1 MKPIHLL
8 LFLLILN
15 SCTEQKDAPKTP
27 IEKKETIETPKQIA
41 NQGFQ
46 QILDAAEVNGVILI
60 FDKKNNTYHSN
71 TVARANQGFLPAS
84 TFKIPNSIIAL
95 ETGVVENEN
104 TIFKWDGEKRA
115 LKMWE
120 EDLTFTNALKK
131 SCVPC
136 YQNIARRV
144 GVQRMNEYL
153 GKLDYKS
160 MVVDSSNLDLFWLEG
175 DSRITAMEQIN
186 FLARFYH
193 SKLPISQR
201 TEKIVKDMIFIDKKP
216 TYKLSG
222 KTGWSV
228 RDGNN
233 LGWFVG
239 YLEKGD
245 EVYFVATN
253 VDPKENFDMKNF
265 AKIRLQVLM
274 EATKLI
280 GITS

>member
-1 MKPIHLL
+1 MKSIHLL
-8 LFLLILN
+8 FFFLILN
-15 SCTEQKDAPKTP
+15 SCTEQKDAPQTP
-27 IEKKETIETPKQIA
+27 IEKIATIDSPKQIA

-60 FDKKNNTYHSN
+60 FDEKNNTYRSN
-71 TVARANQGFLPAS
+71 DFERANQGFLPAS

-95 ETGVVENEN
+95 ETGVVEDEN
-104 TIFKWDGEKRA
+104 TIFKWDGEKRL
-115 LKMWE
+115 LKIWE
-120 EDLTFTNALKK
+120 EDLTFTNALRK

-136 YQNIARRV
+136 YQDIARRV
-144 GVQRMNEYL
+144 GVNRMNEYL
-153 GKLDYKS
+153 KKLDYKN
-160 MVVDSSNLDLFWLEG
+160 MVVDSSNLDLFWLED
-175 DSRITAMEQIN
+175 DSKITAMEQVN
-186 FLARFYH
+186 FLSRLYH
-193 SKLPISQR
+193 SRLPISKR
-201 TEKIVKDMIFIDKKP
+201 TEKIVKDMIFIDEKP

-222 KTGWSV
+222 KTGWSI
-228 RDGNN
+228 RNGNN

-239 YLEKGD
+239 YIEKGE

-265 AKIRLQVLM
+265 TKIRLQVLK

>member
-8 LFLLILN
+8 FFLLILN
-15 SCTEQKDAPKTP
+15 SCTEQKDATQTP
-27 IEKKETIETPKQIA
+27 IEKKETIETPKQVA
-41 NQGFQ
+41 NKGFQ

-71 TVARANQGFLPAS
+71 DFERANQGFLPAS

-95 ETGVVENEN
+95 ETSVVEDEN

-115 LKMWE
+115 LKIWE
-120 EDLTFTNALKK
+120 EDLTFTNALRK

-136 YQNIARRV
+136 YQDIARRV
-144 GVQRMNEYL
+144 GVERMNEYL
-153 GKLDYKS
+153 GKLDYKN

-175 DSRITAMEQIN
+175 DSRITAMEQID
-186 FLARFYH
+186 FLSRFYH
-193 SKLPISQR
+193 SKLPISKK
-201 TEKIVKDMIFIDKKP
+201 TERIVKDMIFYDEQP

-222 KTGWSV
+222 KTGWSI

-239 YLEKGD
+239 YIEKGD
-245 EVYFVATN
+245 DTYFIATN
-253 VDPKENFDMKNF
+253 VDPKENFDMKKF
-265 AKIRLQVLM
+265 AKIRLQVLK

>member
-8 LFLLILN
+8 FFLLTLN
-15 SCTEQKDAPKTP
+15 SCTEQEDAPQTP
-27 IEKKETIETPKQIA
+27 IEKKETIETPKQVA
-41 NQGFQ
+41 NQDFQ

-60 FDKKNNTYHSN
+60 FDKKINTYHSN
-71 TVARANQGFLPAS
+71 DFERANQGFLPAS

-95 ETGVVENEN
+95 ETSVVENEN

-120 EDLTFTNALKK
+120 EDLTFTNALRK

-136 YQNIARRV
+136 YQDIARRV
-144 GVQRMNEYL
+144 GVKRMNGYL
-153 GKLDYKS
+153 GKLDYKN

-175 DSRITAMEQIN
+175 DSRITAMEQID
-186 FLARFYH
+186 FLSRLYY
-193 SKLPISQR
+193 SQLPISKR
-201 TEKIVKDMIFIDKKP
+201 TEKIVKDMIFIDEKP
-216 TYKLSG
+216 TYYLSG

-228 RDGNN
+228 RNGNN

-239 YLEKGD
+239 YIEKGD
-245 EVYFVATN
+245 DVYFVATN
-253 VDPKENFDMKNF
+253 VDPKESFDMKNF
-265 AKIRLQVLM
+265 TKIRLQVLK
-274 EATKLI
+274 EATKLL

>member
-1 MKPIHLL
+1 MKPVYLL

-15 SCTEQKDAPKTP
+15 SCTEQKDAPQIP
-27 IEKKETIETPKQIA
+27 IGQKEIIEPPKQIA

-60 FDKKNNTYHSN
+60 FDEKNNSYHSN
-71 TVARANQGFLPAS
+71 DFERANQGFLPAS
-84 TFKIPNSIIAL
+84 TYKIPNSIIAL
-95 ETGVVENEN
+95 ETGVVEDEN
-104 TIFKWDGEKRA
+104 TIFKWDGEERA
-115 LKMWE
+115 LKIWE
-120 EDLTFTNALKK
+120 EDLTFTNALRK

-136 YQNIARRV
+136 YQDIARRI
-144 GVQRMNEYL
+144 GVKRMNEYL
-153 GKLDYKS
+153 EKLDYKN

-175 DSRITAMEQIN
+175 DSKITAMEQIN
-186 FLARFYH
+186 FLSRLYH
-193 SKLPISQR
+193 SQLPISKK
-201 TEKIVKDMIFIDKKP
+201 TEKIIKEMISMDKKT

-222 KTGWSV
+222 KTGWSI
-228 RDGNN
+228 RNGNN

-239 YLEKGD
+239 YIEKGD

-265 AKIRLQVLM
+265 TKIRLQVLM

>member
-1 MKPIHLL
+1 MKTIYLL
-8 LFLLILN
+8 FFLLILN
-15 SCTEQKDAPKTP
+15 SCTEQKDAPQIP
-27 IEKKETIETPKQIA
+27 IEKKEIIETPKQVA

-46 QILDAAEVNGVILI
+46 QILNAAEVNGVILI

-71 TVARANQGFLPAS
+71 DFERANQGFLPAS

-95 ETGVVENEN
+95 ETGVVEDED

-120 EDLTFTNALKK
+120 EDLTFTNALRK

-136 YQNIARRV
+136 YQDIARQV
-144 GVQRMNEYL
+144 GVKRMNEYL
-153 GKLDYKS
+153 EKLDYKN

-175 DSRITAMEQIN
+175 NSRITAMEQID
-186 FLARFYH
+186 FLSRLYH
-193 SKLPISQR
+193 SKLPISKR
-201 TEKIVKDMIFIDKKP
+201 TEKIIKDMIFIDKKP
-216 TYKLSG
+216 TYNLSG

-228 RDGNN
+228 RNGNN

-239 YLEKGD
+239 YIEKGD
-245 EVYFVATN
+245 DVYFVATN
-253 VDPKENFDMKNF
+253 VDPKENFDMKKF
-265 AKIRLQVLM
+265 TKIRLQVLK
-274 EATKLI
+274 EATKLL

>member
-1 MKPIHLL
+1 MKPTHLL

-15 SCTEQKDAPKTP
+15 SCGEQKDAPQTP
-27 IEKKETIETPKQIA
+27 IEEKETIQTPKQIA

-46 QILDAAEVNGVILI
+46 QILDAAKVNGVILI
-60 FDKKNNTYHSN
+60 FDEKNNTYHSN
-71 TVARANQGFLPAS
+71 DFERANQGFLPAS

-104 TIFKWDGEKRA
+104 TIFKWNGERRY
-115 LKMWE
+115 LEIWE
-120 EDLTFTNALKK
+120 KDLTFKEALQK

-136 YQNIARRV
+136 YQNIARRI

-153 GKLDYKS
+153 KKLDYKS

-186 FLARFYH
+186 FLTRFYH
-193 SKLPISQR
+193 SKLPISKR

-239 YLEKGD
+239 YIEKGD
-245 EVYFVATN
+245 DVYFVATN

-274 EATKLI
+274 EATKLM